1 MDDQDVRK
9 RRLYRLLF
17 GVYCLGMALLLFHRP
32 VYSLEERE
40 YWQILTENQNLIP
53 FRTIRVCL
61 ELLHAEEAWLRRY
74 ATVNFYGNILL
85 FLPWGMLL
93 PRVWRTMESH
103 WRFLLFSAG
112 VILAVEAAQLFSL
125 RGSCDIDDVI
135 LNLSGMLL
143 GFWLG
148 KLWRRWRRSPAS

>member
-74 ATVNFYGNILL
+74 ATVNFTEISCCFCPGGCCCPGFGGLWKAIGG
-85 FLPWGMLL
+85 FCSSASG
-93 PRVWRTMESH
+93 S
-103 WRFLLFSAG
+103 FS
-112 VILAVEAAQLFSL
+112 
-125 RGSCDIDDVI
+125 
-135 LNLSGMLL
+135 
-143 GFWLG
+143 
-148 KLWRRWRRSPAS
+148 RWRRRSFSPCGAAATLTM